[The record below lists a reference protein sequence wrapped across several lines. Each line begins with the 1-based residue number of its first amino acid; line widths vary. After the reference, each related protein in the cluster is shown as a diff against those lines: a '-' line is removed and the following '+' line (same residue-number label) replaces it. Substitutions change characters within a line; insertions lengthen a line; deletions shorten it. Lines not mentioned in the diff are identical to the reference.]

1 VTTETVDRAVLNIT
15 ETAAL
20 LQIDRA
26 TASRLIA
33 EGRIPS
39 VRLGPRIV
47 RVPRALLIRQLEA
60 EALAKLE
67 GEDARDG

>member
-1 VTTETVDRAVLNIT
+1 MTETVDRAVLNIT

-26 TASRLIA
+26 TASRLISA
-33 EGRIPS
+33 GRIPS

-60 EALAKLE
+60 EALAKVE
-67 GEDARDG
+67 GEDARDA

>member
-60 EALAKLE
+60 EALAKVE
-67 GEDARDG
+67 GEDARDA